1 MKKNLLF
8 HANFKNIDYQTFFN
22 LSKKKNFKNAQ
33 TFEKNILL
41 KSSRFHFIQAKFLL
55 MYVTIGKLLLFQIEE
70 FII

>member
-8 HANFKNIDYQTFFN
+8 HANFKNIDFQTF
-22 LSKKKNFKNAQ
+22 LIYQKKNFKNAQ

-70 FII
+70 FIV